1 MITYRAKLWNK
12 LLTWTA
18 MVPYKVTISD
28 KNLHNKIGLMV
39 VDSSVKFTRMSHQ
52 ANIIDSQHGVNY
64 RWFLW
69 WLIGISSC
77 EKESQEKLQNYP

>member
-1 MITYRAKLWNK
+1 
-12 LLTWTA
+12 

-39 VDSSVKFTRMSHQ
+39 VDSSVKFTRMFHQ

-64 RWFLW
+64 R
-69 WLIGISSC
+69 
-77 EKESQEKLQNYP
+77 